1 MAKYL
6 TDKLLMKLSD
16 FSNKPPKKYATS
28 VYVFMWYSTYF
39 FPADSEPNIF
49 HNYLYFLDL

>member
-1 MAKYL
+1 M
-6 TDKLLMKLSD
+6 MLSD
-16 FSNKPPKKYATS
+16 FSNKSPKKYATS
-28 VYVFMWYSTYF
+28 VYVFMSYSTYF